1 MKKILILL
9 CFVPTLTFA
18 RKMPVRL
25 IDDQAYVSQPRFK
38 HYVGVQSNL
47 LIRQI
52 LNLSGSTASTNNPY
66 LITYAINNRKGW
78 GLATGLGLVTSSTSI
93 SDAIGNS
100 DKKSTQTMNLRI
112 GAEKRFNFHA
122 KWNGLIGIDGL
133 MNIDKSTSDVKEVQ
147 MFSTN
152 SINTNSTKNESNGYG
167 AAIRAALNY
176 SITPRILIG
185 TETNLGFTA
194 GNEKFSG
201 STYLDDGFGNVNTTT
216 TSNSSKVSGFNI
228 NVPTAI
234 FVIIKF

>member
-9 CFVPTLTFA
+9 CFVPTVTFA
-18 RKMPVRL
+18 RKMPLRL

-78 GLATGLGLVTSSTSI
+78 GLATGLGLTTSSTSI
-93 SDAIGNS
+93 SDAMGNY
-100 DKKSTQTMNLRI
+100 DKKSTQNMNLRI
-112 GAEKRFNFHA
+112 GVERRFNFHA

-133 MNIDKSTSDVKEVQ
+133 MNMNKSTSDVKEVQ
-147 MFSTN
+147 NFGITSM
-152 SINTNSTKNESNGYG
+152 NTSSTKNEINGYG
-167 AAIRAALNY
+167 GAFRAALNY

-185 TETNLGFTA
+185 TETSLGFTA
-194 GNEKFSG
+194 GKEKFSG
-201 STYLDDGFGNVNTTT
+201 LILSDDGFGNVNTTV
-216 TSNSSKVSGFNI
+216 TSNSANISGFNI